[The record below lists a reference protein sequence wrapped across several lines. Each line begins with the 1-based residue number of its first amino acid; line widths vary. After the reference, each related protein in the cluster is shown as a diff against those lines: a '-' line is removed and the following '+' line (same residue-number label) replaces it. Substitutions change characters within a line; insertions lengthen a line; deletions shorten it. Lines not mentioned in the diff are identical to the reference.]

1 MYEERTE
8 TISIEEEFLE
18 GERLIRRGSFWI
30 SNETTAESPF
40 LPPSSYK
47 LSLSRRRRQIDT
59 RLINDRRRRRRCRP
73 LWIYFRAVNERRF
86 DASLDL
92 TPFKAKSRLFRERRA
107 PSLPFSNDT

>member
-1 MYEERTE
+1 MKP
-8 TISIEEEFLE
+8 
-18 GERLIRRGSFWI
+18 RLSHRFSR
-30 SNETTAESPF
+30 
-40 LPPSSYK
+40 PPRANS
-47 LSLSRRRRQIDT
+47 LSLSRRRRRQIDT

-73 LWIYFRAVNERRF
+73 IWIYFRPVNERRF

>member
-1 MYEERTE
+1 MKP
-8 TISIEEEFLE
+8 
-18 GERLIRRGSFWI
+18 RLSHRFSR
-30 SNETTAESPF
+30 
-40 LPPSSYK
+40 PPRAN
-47 LSLSRRRRQIDT
+47 SLSRRRRRRQIDT
-59 RLINDRRRRRRCRP
+59 RLINDRRRRCRP